1 MIPNGLMFHNDSNL
15 DSEDGGDCRNLSVF
29 VVKKT
34 GVTPISPIENQ
45 NHQEQMHIEPIFSNS
60 IINVSSRNEMPPAPA
75 VTRFDE
81 LASNHS
87 SSTPSSRVQHSKKT
101 FVVEALV
108 EGIPKTSIS
117 TYSNRDIN
125 VSSRNATR
133 LDDLASNQSISTP
146 SSPELNSKKTFL
158 VEDLVE
164 GIPKTSI
171 SSIRTINVKEMPK
184 LSTHSN
190 QIINIVSGKV
200 TNQITNDIT
209 KTSTY
214 SIRTINVKEMS
225 KESTYSDRIINI
237 VSSKK

>member
-45 NHQEQMHIEPIFSNS
+45 NHQEQMHIEPTFSNS
-60 IINVSSRNEMPPAPA
+60 ITNVPSRNEMPLAPA
-75 VTRFDE
+75 VTRFDD

-87 SSTPSSRVQHSKKT
+87 SSTPSSPVQHSKKT

-146 SSPELNSKKTFL
+146 SSPELNSKKTFV

-164 GIPKTSI
+164 GRIPKTSI

-190 QIINIVSGKV
+190 QIINIVSQKV
-200 TNQITNDIT
+200 TNQITNDIP

-214 SIRTINVKEMS
+214 SNKF
-225 KESTYSDRIINI
+225 INI
-237 VSSKK
+237 VSQKETKFDDMASNQMHLQ

>member
-1 MIPNGLMFHNDSNL
+1 ML
-15 DSEDGGDCRNLSVF
+15 DFKDGGDCINLSVF

-45 NHQEQMHIEPIFSNS
+45 NHQEQMHIEPTFSNS
-60 IINVSSRNEMPPAPA
+60 IINVPSKNEMRPAPA
-75 VTRFDE
+75 VTRFDD
-81 LASNHS
+81 LVSNHS
-87 SSTPSSRVQHSKKT
+87 SSTPSSPVQHSKKT
-101 FVVEALV
+101 FVVKA
-108 EGIPKTSIS
+108 
-117 TYSNRDIN
+117 
-125 VSSRNATR
+125 
-133 LDDLASNQSISTP
+133 
-146 SSPELNSKKTFL
+146 
-158 VEDLVE
+158 LVE

-190 QIINIVSGKV
+190 QIINIVSQKV
-200 TNQITNDIT
+200 TKFDDMASNQVTNDIT
-209 KTSTY
+209 KTSTS